1 MSGNTFGNVFRVTT
15 WGESHGAAMGVV
27 VDGCP
32 AELELSEADVQHELD
47 RRKPGVSEITT
58 ERKEA
63 DEVKIL
69 SGVFDGK
76 TLGTPISMLVW
87 NKDVD
92 SSPYERIKNV
102 ARPGQADFTYQMKY
116 GIRDYRGGGRASGR
130 ETAARVAAGAI
141 AKKILATHDIQ
152 IMGHVVEIGGIAA
165 KEVGIEELRKNADK
179 NAVRC
184 ADSEAAGKME
194 ALIKQVKAAGDS
206 VGGIVE
212 VIAFGVPAGLGEP
225 VFDKLDAELAKALMS
240 IGAVKG
246 VEIGAGFAAAGM
258 KGSEMNDAFYII
270 TAEPAESQE
279 IHLGVLR
286 DLGGKQEGRIS
297 VRTNNAGGILGGIS
311 TGAPV
316 VCRIA
321 VKPTASI
328 SKPQRSVDMAKMEEV
343 ELKIEGRH
351 DPCICPRIVPV
362 AEAMVALVLVDCW
375 MRFITTRLHRFS
387 REKTFSLHTHT
398 EKKD

>member
-1 MSGNTFGNVFRVTT
+1 MSGNTCGKIFRVTT

-32 AELELSEADVQHELD
+32 AGLELSEADVQHELD
-47 RRKPGVSEITT
+47 RRKPGVSELTT

-102 ARPGQADFTYQMKY
+102 ARPGQADYTYQMKY

-141 AKKILATHDIQ
+141 AKKILAMHDIQ
-152 IMGHVVEIGGIAA
+152 ILGHVVEIGGIVA
-165 KEVGIEELRKNADK
+165 KEVGTEELKTNVDK

-212 VIAFGVPAGLGEP
+212 VIAFGVPTGLGEP

-246 VEIGAGFAAAGM
+246 VEIGVGFAAARM
-258 KGSEMNDAFYII
+258 KGSEMNDEFYII
-270 TAEPAESQE
+270 TAEPAENTESQE
-279 IHLGVLR
+279 IYLGALR

-297 VRTNNAGGILGGIS
+297 TRTNNAGGILGGIS

-375 MRFITTRLHRFS
+375 MRFITTRLH
-387 REKTFSLHTHT
+387 
-398 EKKD
+398 

>member
-1 MSGNTFGNVFRVTT
+1 
-15 WGESHGAAMGVV
+15 MGVV

-47 RRKPGVSEITT
+47 RRKPGVSELTT

-69 SGVFDGK
+69 SGVFGGK

-130 ETAARVAAGAI
+130 ETVARVAAGAI
-141 AKKILATHDIQ
+141 AKKILAMHDIQ
-152 IMGHVVEIGGIAA
+152 ILGHVVEIGGIVA
-165 KEVGIEELRKNADK
+165 KEVGIEELRKNVDK

-212 VIAFGVPAGLGEP
+212 VIAFGVPTGLGEP

-246 VEIGAGFAAAGM
+246 VEIGAGFAAARM
-258 KGSEMNDAFYII
+258 KGSEMNDEFII
-270 TAEPAESQE
+270 
-279 IHLGVLR
+279 
-286 DLGGKQEGRIS
+286 KEGRIS

-375 MRFITTRLHRFS
+375 MRFITTRLH
-387 REKTFSLHTHT
+387 
-398 EKKD
+398 

>member
-1 MSGNTFGNVFRVTT
+1 
-15 WGESHGAAMGVV
+15 MGVV

-47 RRKPGVSEITT
+47 RRKPGVSELTT

-69 SGVFDGK
+69 SGVFGGK

-130 ETAARVAAGAI
+130 ETVARVAAGAI
-141 AKKILATHDIQ
+141 AKKILAMHDIQ
-152 IMGHVVEIGGIAA
+152 ILGHVVEIGGIVA
-165 KEVGIEELRKNADK
+165 KEVGIEELKTNVDK

-212 VIAFGVPAGLGEP
+212 VIAFGVPTGLGEP

-246 VEIGAGFAAAGM
+246 VEIGAGFAAARM
-258 KGSEMNDAFYII
+258 KGSEMNDEFII
-270 TAEPAESQE
+270 
-279 IHLGVLR
+279 
-286 DLGGKQEGRIS
+286 KEGRIS
-297 VRTNNAGGILGGIS
+297 MRTNNAGGILGGIS

-375 MRFITTRLHRFS
+375 MRFVTARLH
-387 REKTFSLHTHT
+387 
-398 EKKD
+398 